1 MSLGTPENSAI
12 LKLSII
18 IFYYYYY
25 LLLTKEGKEQES
37 ALEKWGG
44 GGELEEKGRGLTSMV
59 PTAYVVASDLQT
71 KGIYSLCIVYDQ
83 QELQANE
90 SVTKDKPLWGNFCS

>member
-1 MSLGTPENSAI
+1 MG
-12 LKLSII
+12 
-18 IFYYYYY
+18 
-25 LLLTKEGKEQES
+25 
-37 ALEKWGG
+37 GG
-44 GGELEEKGRGLTSMV
+44 GGELEEKGRGLTSTV
-59 PTAYVVASDLQT
+59 PTAYVVASDVQT